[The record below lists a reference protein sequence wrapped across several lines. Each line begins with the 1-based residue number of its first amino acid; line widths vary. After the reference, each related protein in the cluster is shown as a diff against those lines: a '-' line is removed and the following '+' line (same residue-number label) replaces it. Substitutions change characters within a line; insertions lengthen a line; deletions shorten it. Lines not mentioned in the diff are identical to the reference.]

1 MNIGFQSE
9 GLLCMLTADNSQIL
23 SHADRSVLFDSLQRY
38 LERKCPQDEVE
49 RRDRE
54 HSPPYD
60 LLPGYGDLGL
70 IHFATPNVDGNEAFD
85 WTMVLD
91 IQVLLAGHA
100 YFLGSIFNR
109 LISFSVLPVAINGNR
124 DQRAVFLPKFLRG
137 ECFFGLALTEPE
149 AGTSLKQLQTELVC
163 KDGKLFLNGLK
174 HWISDAKGASHL
186 IVICKDQ
193 ELEGRRRVT
202 AVLVPTNSVGISM
215 MPMSKVG
222 NNCMPSFQV
231 QFDDVLVEPTWIIG
245 GRGNGME
252 VLSSTLRYSRAS
264 LAATCLGSTI
274 STLKHAKQ
282 YVNAR
287 LIGRKRLAEFQVH
300 RHKLVDFFARAHQI
314 NLLLRE
320 IAFQFNGAEP
330 KSDKGD
336 VPLDVSA
343 SMAKVLSTE
352 LLQEVS
358 NYCMHI
364 HASSG
369 YAAGSVISRVWRDSR
384 LFSFGEGANEMHRD
398 GLAKFWLD

>member
-1 MNIGFQSE
+1 MW
-9 GLLCMLTADNSQIL
+9 TVDNSQIL
-23 SHADRSVLFDSLQRY
+23 SRADRSVLLDSLQRY
-38 LERKCPQDEVE
+38 LETECAQDEVA

-54 HSPPYD
+54 HLPPYD
-60 LLPGYGDLGL
+60 FLPRYGDLGL

-91 IQVLLAGHA
+91 IQLLLAGHA
-100 YFLGSIFNR
+100 YFLGSIYNR
-109 LISFSVLPVAINGNR
+109 LISFSVLPVAINGNQ

-149 AGTSLKQLQTELVC
+149 AGTSLKQLQTELIC
-163 KDGKLFLNGLK
+163 KDGKLFLTGLK

-245 GRGNGME
+245 GRGDGMG

-264 LAATCLGSTI
+264 LAATCLGSTL
-274 STLKHAKQ
+274 STLEHAKQ

-300 RHKLVDFFARAHQI
+300 RHKLVDFFTRAHQI

-320 IAFQFNGAEP
+320 IASQFNGAELQ
-330 KSDKGD
+330 SDKGD

-358 NYCMHI
+358 TYCMHI
-364 HASSG
+364 QASSG
-369 YAAGSVISRVWRDSR
+369 YDAGSVVSRVWRDSR

-398 GLAKFWLD
+398 SLAKFWLD

>member
-1 MNIGFQSE
+1 MW
-9 GLLCMLTADNSQIL
+9 TVDNSQIL
-23 SHADRSVLFDSLQRY
+23 SRADRSVLLDSLQRY
-38 LERKCPQDEVE
+38 LETECAQDEVA

-54 HSPPYD
+54 HLPPYD
-60 LLPGYGDLGL
+60 LLPRYGDLGL

-91 IQVLLAGHA
+91 IQLLLAGHA
-100 YFLGSIFNR
+100 YFLGSIYNR
-109 LISFSVLPVAINGNR
+109 LISFSVLPVAINGNQ

-149 AGTSLKQLQTELVC
+149 AGTSLKQLQTELIC
-163 KDGKLFLNGLK
+163 KDGKLFLTGLK

-245 GRGNGME
+245 GRGDGMG

-264 LAATCLGSTI
+264 LAATCLGSTL
-274 STLKHAKQ
+274 STLEHAKQ

-300 RHKLVDFFARAHQI
+300 RHKLVDFFTRAHQI

-320 IAFQFNGAEP
+320 IASQFNGA
-330 KSDKGD
+330 
-336 VPLDVSA
+336 
-343 SMAKVLSTE
+343 
-352 LLQEVS
+352 
-358 NYCMHI
+358 
-364 HASSG
+364 
-369 YAAGSVISRVWRDSR
+369 
-384 LFSFGEGANEMHRD
+384 
-398 GLAKFWLD
+398 

>member
-1 MNIGFQSE
+1 MW
-9 GLLCMLTADNSQIL
+9 TVDNSQIL
-23 SHADRSVLFDSLQRY
+23 SRADRSVLLDSLQRY
-38 LERKCPQDEVE
+38 LETECAQDEVA

-54 HSPPYD
+54 HLPPYD
-60 LLPGYGDLGL
+60 LLPRYGDLGL

-91 IQVLLAGHA
+91 IQLLLAGHA
-100 YFLGSIFNR
+100 YFLGSIYNR
-109 LISFSVLPVAINGNR
+109 LISFSVLPVAINGNQ

-149 AGTSLKQLQTELVC
+149 AGTSLKQLQTELIC
-163 KDGKLFLNGLK
+163 KDGKLFLTGLK

-193 ELEGRRRVT
+193 EMEGRRRVT
-202 AVLVPTNSVGISM
+202 AVMVPTNSVGISM
-215 MPMSKVG
+215 ISMSKVG

-231 QFDDVLVEPTWIIG
+231 QFNDVLVDPTWIIG
-245 GRGNGME
+245 GRGDGMA

-264 LAATCLGSTI
+264 LAATCLGSTL
-274 STLKHAKQ
+274 STLERAKQ

-287 LIGRKRLAEFQVH
+287 LIGQKRLAEFQVH
-300 RHKLVDFFARAHQI
+300 RHKLVDFFTRAHQI

-320 IAFQFNGAEP
+320 IASQFNGVEP
-330 KSDKGD
+330 QSDNRD
-336 VPLDVSA
+336 IPLDVSA

-358 NYCMHI
+358 SYCMHI
-364 HASSG
+364 QASSG
-369 YAAGSVISRVWRDSR
+369 YDAGSLVSRVWRDSR

-398 GLAKFWLD
+398 SLAKFWLD

>member
-1 MNIGFQSE
+1 MW
-9 GLLCMLTADNSQIL
+9 TVDNSQIL
-23 SHADRSVLFDSLQRY
+23 SRADRSVLLDSLQRY
-38 LERKCPQDEVE
+38 LETECAQDEVA

-54 HSPPYD
+54 HLPPYD
-60 LLPGYGDLGL
+60 LLPRYGDLGL

-91 IQVLLAGHA
+91 IQLLLAGHA
-100 YFLGSIFNR
+100 YFLGSIYNR
-109 LISFSVLPVAINGNR
+109 LISFSVLPVAINGNQ

-149 AGTSLKQLQTELVC
+149 AGTSLKQLQTELIC
-163 KDGKLFLNGLK
+163 KDGKLFLTGLK

-245 GRGNGME
+245 GRGDGMG

-264 LAATCLGSTI
+264 LAATCPGSTL
-274 STLKHAKQ
+274 STLEHAKQ

-300 RHKLVDFFARAHQI
+300 RHKLVDFFTRAHQI

-320 IAFQFNGAEP
+320 IASQFNGAELQ
-330 KSDKGD
+330 SDKGD

-358 NYCMHI
+358 TYCMHI
-364 HASSG
+364 QASSG
-369 YAAGSVISRVWRDSR
+369 YDAGSVVSRVWRDSR

-398 GLAKFWLD
+398 SLAKFWLD

>member
-1 MNIGFQSE
+1 MW
-9 GLLCMLTADNSQIL
+9 TVDNSQIL
-23 SHADRSVLFDSLQRY
+23 SRADRSVLLDSLQRY
-38 LERKCPQDEVE
+38 LETECAQDEVA

-54 HSPPYD
+54 HLPPYD
-60 LLPGYGDLGL
+60 LLPRYGDLGL

-91 IQVLLAGHA
+91 IQLLLAGHA
-100 YFLGSIFNR
+100 YFLGSIYNR
-109 LISFSVLPVAINGNR
+109 LISFSVLPVAINGNQ

-149 AGTSLKQLQTELVC
+149 AGTSLKQLQTELIC
-163 KDGKLFLNGLK
+163 KDGKLFLTGLK

-245 GRGNGME
+245 GRGDGMG

-264 LAATCLGSTI
+264 LAATCLGSTL
-274 STLKHAKQ
+274 STLEHAKQ

-300 RHKLVDFFARAHQI
+300 RHKLVDFFTRAHQI

-320 IAFQFNGAEP
+320 IASQFNGAELQ
-330 KSDKGD
+330 SDKGD

-358 NYCMHI
+358 TYCMHI
-364 HASSG
+364 QASSG
-369 YAAGSVISRVWRDSR
+369 YDAGSVVSRVWRDSR

-398 GLAKFWLD
+398 SLAKFWLD

>member
-1 MNIGFQSE
+1 MW
-9 GLLCMLTADNSQIL
+9 TVDNSQIL
-23 SHADRSVLFDSLQRY
+23 SRADRSVLLDSLQRY
-38 LERKCPQDEVE
+38 LETECAQDEVA

-54 HSPPYD
+54 HLPPYD
-60 LLPGYGDLGL
+60 LLPRYGDLGL

-91 IQVLLAGHA
+91 IQLLLAGHA
-100 YFLGSIFNR
+100 YFLGSIYNR
-109 LISFSVLPVAINGNR
+109 LISFSVLPVAINGNQ

-149 AGTSLKQLQTELVC
+149 AGTSLKQLQTELIC
-163 KDGKLFLNGLK
+163 KDGKLFLTGLK

-215 MPMSKVG
+215 MPMNKVG

-245 GRGNGME
+245 GRGDGMG

-264 LAATCLGSTI
+264 LAATCLGSTL
-274 STLKHAKQ
+274 STLEHAKQ

-300 RHKLVDFFARAHQI
+300 RHKLVDFFTRAHQI
-314 NLLLRE
+314 NILLRE
-320 IAFQFNGAEP
+320 IASQFNGAELQ
-330 KSDKGD
+330 SDKGD

-358 NYCMHI
+358 TYCMHI
-364 HASSG
+364 QASSG
-369 YAAGSVISRVWRDSR
+369 YDAGSVVSRVWRDSR

-398 GLAKFWLD
+398 SLAKFWLD

>member
-1 MNIGFQSE
+1 MW
-9 GLLCMLTADNSQIL
+9 TVDNSQIL
-23 SHADRSVLFDSLQRY
+23 SRADRSVLLDSLQRY
-38 LERKCPQDEVE
+38 LERKCPQDEVA

-54 HSPPYD
+54 HLPPYD
-60 LLPGYGDLGL
+60 LLPRYGDLGL

-91 IQVLLAGHA
+91 IQLLLAGHA
-100 YFLGSIFNR
+100 YFLGSIYNR
-109 LISFSVLPVAINGNR
+109 LISFSVLPVAINGNQ

-149 AGTSLKQLQTELVC
+149 AGTSLKQLQTELIC
-163 KDGKLFLNGLK
+163 KDGKLFLTGLK

-193 ELEGRRRVT
+193 EMEGRRRVT

-215 MPMSKVG
+215 IPMSKVG

-231 QFDDVLVEPTWIIG
+231 QFNDVLVDPTWIIG
-245 GRGNGME
+245 GRGDGMA

-264 LAATCLGSTI
+264 LAATCLGSTL
-274 STLKHAKQ
+274 STLEHAKQ

-300 RHKLVDFFARAHQI
+300 RHKLVDFFTRAHQI
-314 NLLLRE
+314 NILLRE
-320 IAFQFNGAEP
+320 IASQFNGAELQ
-330 KSDKGD
+330 SDKGD

-358 NYCMHI
+358 TYCMHI
-364 HASSG
+364 QASSG
-369 YAAGSVISRVWRDSR
+369 YDAGSVVSRVWRDSR

-398 GLAKFWLD
+398 SLAKFWLD

>member
-1 MNIGFQSE
+1 MW
-9 GLLCMLTADNSQIL
+9 TVDNSQIL
-23 SHADRSVLFDSLQRY
+23 SRADRSVFLDSLQRY
-38 LERKCPQDEVE
+38 LETECAQDEVA

-54 HSPPYD
+54 HLPPYD
-60 LLPGYGDLGL
+60 LLPRYGDLGL

-91 IQVLLAGHA
+91 IQLLLAGHA
-100 YFLGSIFNR
+100 YFLGSIYNR
-109 LISFSVLPVAINGNR
+109 LISFSVLPVAINGNQ

-149 AGTSLKQLQTELVC
+149 AGTSLKQLQTELIC
-163 KDGKLFLNGLK
+163 KDGKLFLTGLK

-193 ELEGRRRVT
+193 EMEGRRRVT
-202 AVLVPTNSVGISM
+202 AVMVPTNSVGISM
-215 MPMSKVG
+215 ISMSKVG

-231 QFDDVLVEPTWIIG
+231 QFNDVLVDPTWIIG
-245 GRGNGME
+245 GRGDGMA

-264 LAATCLGSTI
+264 LAATCLGSTL
-274 STLKHAKQ
+274 STLEHAKQ

-287 LIGRKRLAEFQVH
+287 LIGQKRLAEFQVH
-300 RHKLVDFFARAHQI
+300 RHKLVDFFTRAHQI

-320 IAFQFNGAEP
+320 IASQFNGVEP
-330 KSDKGD
+330 QSDNRD
-336 VPLDVSA
+336 IPLDVSA

-358 NYCMHI
+358 SYCMHI
-364 HASSG
+364 QASSG
-369 YAAGSVISRVWRDSR
+369 YDAGSLVSRVWRDSR

-398 GLAKFWLD
+398 SLAKFWLD